1 MARMVRGSQ
10 ALRMN
15 ILAIVVGVIAGL
27 GAVVFRLAIW
37 VFQSA
42 FYGGD
47 LNPGSVTFHFLRI
60 PELFGWLRPLGPWRF
75 VVVPALGGLIVGV
88 IIMVTTR
95 EVSGHGVPK
104 VLQAI
109 LARGGRI
116 RPKIAVY
123 KTLASSIAIGSGG
136 SLGREGP
143 IVQIG
148 SAAGSYFGR
157 FVRRKSFTRTLVA
170 AGSAG
175 GIAATFNAPLAGIMF
190 ALEII
195 LAEFYLRNVVA
206 VVLASV
212 TATAVAR
219 PLLDFTA
226 TPGVRQFLV
235 PVHFELRNPV
245 VELPLYVLLGLLIAV
260 GGWAMVKLL
269 YGVEHVTDRFHVPFA
284 LKPAAGG
291 LILGLSALLT
301 GLVLHKT
308 PLQAATWLFGV
319 GYDTIGSSMRGEL
332 VLVVMLLLAVMK
344 LIGFSVSVGTGSSG
358 GVFSPALYIGAM
370 LGGAFGVVVHS
381 FVPGT
386 ASPGAYALVG
396 MGGVFAAAASAPLTS
411 ALIIFE
417 LTGQY
422 TIILPVLLV
431 CVLGSE
437 VAQRLLKGGTIYT
450 QKLRDRG
457 FTVQERRIGSIE
469 DLSASAVMTRDVDT
483 VSADATVAE
492 ALEIFRE
499 TSHRG
504 LPVVESDGTV
514 VGLVTHRDLGR
525 ILPRPG
531 RARSGT
537 EHAAPVETS
546 RPVLDVALRDVR
558 TSRARANLLSVID
571 VMESTDQEHV
581 PIVNEDGTLAGII
594 TQRDILDAYD
604 VPPVA

>member
-1 MARMVRGSQ
+1 MVRGSQ

-116 RPKIAVY
+116 HPKIAVY

-206 VVLASV
+206 W
-212 TATAVAR
+212 
-219 PLLDFTA
+219 F
-226 TPGVRQFLV
+226 
-235 PVHFELRNPV
+235 
-245 VELPLYVLLGLLIAV
+245 
-260 GGWAMVKLL
+260 W
-269 YGVEHVTDRFHVPFA
+269 
-284 LKPAAGG
+284 
-291 LILGLSALLT
+291 
-301 GLVLHKT
+301 
-308 PLQAATWLFGV
+308 
-319 GYDTIGSSMRGEL
+319 
-332 VLVVMLLLAVMK
+332 
-344 LIGFSVSVGTGSSG
+344 
-358 GVFSPALYIGAM
+358 
-370 LGGAFGVVVHS
+370 
-381 FVPGT
+381 
-386 ASPGAYALVG
+386 
-396 MGGVFAAAASAPLTS
+396 
-411 ALIIFE
+411 
-417 LTGQY
+417 
-422 TIILPVLLV
+422 
-431 CVLGSE
+431 
-437 VAQRLLKGGTIYT
+437 
-450 QKLRDRG
+450 
-457 FTVQERRIGSIE
+457 
-469 DLSASAVMTRDVDT
+469 
-483 VSADATVAE
+483 
-492 ALEIFRE
+492 
-499 TSHRG
+499 
-504 LPVVESDGTV
+504 
-514 VGLVTHRDLGR
+514 
-525 ILPRPG
+525 PR
-531 RARSGT
+531 
-537 EHAAPVETS
+537 
-546 RPVLDVALRDVR
+546 
-558 TSRARANLLSVID
+558 
-571 VMESTDQEHV
+571 
-581 PIVNEDGTLAGII
+581 
-594 TQRDILDAYD
+594 
-604 VPPVA
+604 